1 MSSSLFIDVR
11 VAEANDDS
19 SVQLLLAEATE
30 EKKKYRG
37 KFSATESAASTF
49 VATVGESVVGVLQY
63 ANTTSD
69 SAVITCVH
77 VHSSA
82 RDIGVGDALLLH
94 TIRHLRTAGV
104 TWLSGQAQPGDRALK
119 NLFERHGL
127 VAQTIVVG
135 KSLSDPST
143 VEHASQ

>member
-1 MSSSLFIDVR
+1 MTSSLFIKVR
-11 VAEANDDS
+11 VAEPGDDA
-19 SVQLLLAEATE
+19 SVKMLLTEATE
-30 EKKKYRG
+30 EQKKYRG
-37 KFSATESAASTF
+37 QLSVVDSVDSAF

-63 ANTTSD
+63 ATKTS
-69 SAVITCVH
+69 STAVITCVH

-82 RDIGVGDALLLH
+82 RDVGVGDALLLH

-104 TWLSGQAQPGDRALK
+104 MWLSGQAQPGDRALK

-135 KSLSDPST
+135 KSLSDLST

>member
-1 MSSSLFIDVR
+1 MTSSLFIDVR
-11 VAEANDDS
+11 VAEASDES
-19 SVQLLLAEATE
+19 SVQLLLTEAME
-30 EKKKYRG
+30 EQKKYRG
-37 KFSATESAASTF
+37 KFPATDSAASTF

-63 ANTTSD
+63 AKKTS
-69 SAVITCVH
+69 SAAVITCVH

-135 KSLSDPST
+135 KSLSDLST